1 MFVILYE
8 NASTSCVLA
17 ANFISRML
25 LIIVMNLLADCLV
38 VCTESFLIELG
49 NPKCCIVHALS
60 LTHKRRE
67 IKERGFRCWK
77 YFATSNS
84 LGVEPGI
91 GEDIFYDTWAS

>member
-38 VCTESFLIELG
+38 VCAESFLMELG
-49 NPKCCIVHALS
+49 NLKCCIFHALS
-60 LTHKRRE
+60 WTHKRRE
-67 IKERGFRCWK
+67 IKEKGFCC
-77 YFATSNS
+77 
-84 LGVEPGI
+84 
-91 GEDIFYDTWAS
+91 